1 MNRLE
6 RVLKNLFRQENKTKR
21 DLPFVHENI
30 DSALVAEESLQLW
43 RISDQ
48 AFDLFE
54 NIHRQ
59 FSSFE
64 HDLPSVNQSIQFVK
78 QSGVFGFIIHCQDF
92 DHLDHSDYLH
102 LLEYLK
108 EIAQHEGYV
117 KNLGDVQSRNRGATI
132 EKSIRYYLKPS
143 LRLSIGQK
151 KANQLY
157 GNITLNLL
165 QKNGKDQYFK
175 VMFNH
180 YVDRQYEEVRPYS
193 QLMNNWFAM

>member
-1 MNRLE
+1 MNKLE
-6 RVLKNLFRQENKTKR
+6 RVLRNLFRSESNAKS

-30 DSALVAEESLQLW
+30 DAPLIDEDSLQVWKL
-43 RISDQ
+43 SDHS
-48 AFDLFE
+48 FDLFE
-54 NIHRQ
+54 KILRQ

-64 HDLPSVNQSIQFVK
+64 NDLPLVDQSIQFVK

-92 DHLDHSDYLH
+92 DHLEHSDYLH

-108 EIAQHEGYV
+108 EEAQDEGYV
-117 KNLGDVQSRNRGATI
+117 KKLGDVQSRNRGTTI

-143 LRLSIGQK
+143 LRLSMGQK

-157 GNITLNLL
+157 GNITLILL
-165 QKNGKDQYFK
+165 QKNGKDQYVK

-180 YVDRQYEEVRPYS
+180 YVDRQYQDVLPYS
-193 QLMNNWFAM
+193 QLMNNWFAK